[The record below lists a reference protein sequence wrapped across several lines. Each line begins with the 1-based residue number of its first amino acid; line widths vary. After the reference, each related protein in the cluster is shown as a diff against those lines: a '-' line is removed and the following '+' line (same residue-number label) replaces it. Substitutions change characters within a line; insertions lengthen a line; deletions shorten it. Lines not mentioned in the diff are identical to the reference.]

1 MINERKNRKNSKSGI
16 RSLGLGICS
25 GMLAIGVFFNSI
37 GISEAAL
44 VNGKDKS
51 QNVKLTTIP
60 REKLKENLMER
71 ELMKKPYERAI
82 IRSDKEHREYL
93 ESFKI
98 HAKIVNKAIEVTNLS
113 GRTIEVYITYN
124 DNNGEFKGATNDK
137 FEIKDNKIKRNGK
150 YDTTLKEVIK
160 FNNEPQNAINVEYK
174 PETKTLSLSGIDKI
188 KNISSIK
195 ITGPEY
201 VVATFNKSDFDDRS
215 KKEDDK
221 ELNNFLKYDTTT
233 GNITIDVEKQY
244 DKIRITKDGTNITE
258 IKNPLNSS
266 ENVSGIKK
274 INNKWVIT
282 SEYYKGINK
291 IKVEILK
298 SIGSNLEQKIGTQE
312 IDILKEKEKA
322 ELEKEKPKE
331 NQPKVETPKKELP
344 KKEDKEDK
352 EDEETEEQIRRRKER
367 ERREDE
373 TARDRRKNQNQKY
386 KKGWNKVSEK
396 WYYTNDGVKFVRSSW
411 IYDEGYSSWYYLN
424 EYGEMTSNKWVQY
437 SDGSWYYLLENG
449 KMAVSK
455 WVKHTDNNWY
465 YLLGNGKM
473 AFSEWVKHTNR
484 WYYLL
489 ENGKMAKSEWVYD
502 KKYVSWYYFNNG
514 GDMAAN
520 KWIQHTDNNW
530 YYLLGNGKMAKS
542 TTINGWYVDAN
553 GIWKNR

>member
-1 MINERKNRKNSKSGI
+1 MINKEKIEKNSKSGI

-60 REKLKENLMER
+60 REKLKENLMQT

-150 YDTTLKEVIK
+150 YETGLTEVIK

-174 PETKTLSLSGIDKI
+174 PETKTLILSGIDKN

-201 VVATFNKSDFDDRS
+201 VVATFNKSDFNKPVES
-215 KKEDDK
+215 EKKE
-221 ELNNFLKYDTTT
+221 
-233 GNITIDVEKQY
+233 
-244 DKIRITKDGTNITE
+244 
-258 IKNPLNSS
+258 
-266 ENVSGIKK
+266 
-274 INNKWVIT
+274 
-282 SEYYKGINK
+282 
-291 IKVEILK
+291 
-298 SIGSNLEQKIGTQE
+298 
-312 IDILKEKEKA
+312 
-322 ELEKEKPKE
+322 EKPKAE
-331 NQPKVETPKKELP
+331 TPKEEKPKIETPKKDLP
-344 KKEDKEDK
+344 KKEDKE
-352 EDEETEEQIRRRKER
+352 EIEEETEEERQRRKER

-373 TARDRRKNQNQKY
+373 TARDRRNNQNQKY

-411 IYDEGYSSWYYLN
+411 IYDETYSSWYYLN

-473 AFSEWVKHTNR
+473 AVSEWVKHTNR

-489 ENGKMAKSEWVYD
+489 KNGKMAKSEWVYD

-530 YYLLGNGKMAKS
+530 YYLLGDGKMAKS

>member
-1 MINERKNRKNSKSGI
+1 MINKDKIEKNSKSGI

-25 GMLAIGVFFNSI
+25 GMLAIGVFLNSV

-44 VNGKDKS
+44 VNEKDKS
-51 QNVKLTTIP
+51 KIVKLTTIP
-60 REKLKENLMER
+60 IENLKENLMER

-113 GRTIEVYITYN
+113 GRTIILDIAYN
-124 DNNGEFKGATNDK
+124 DSHGDYKGIKKEKICIENG
-137 FEIKDNKIKRNGK
+137 KIKLNNK
-150 YDTTLKEVIK
+150 SASQLTETIKYNNDFKNPITVKYNYDTKVLNLLGFDTLENLRSV
-160 FNNEPQNAINVEYK
+160 Q
-174 PETKTLSLSGIDKI
+174 
-188 KNISSIK
+188 

-201 VVATFNKSDFDDRS
+201 VVATFYKSDFNKPVES
-215 KKEDDK
+215 EKKEEKPKTETPK
-221 ELNNFLKYDTTT
+221 E
-233 GNITIDVEKQY
+233 
-244 DKIRITKDGTNITE
+244 
-258 IKNPLNSS
+258 
-266 ENVSGIKK
+266 
-274 INNKWVIT
+274 
-282 SEYYKGINK
+282 
-291 IKVEILK
+291 
-298 SIGSNLEQKIGTQE
+298 
-312 IDILKEKEKA
+312 
-322 ELEKEKPKE
+322 EKPKE

-344 KKEDKEDK
+344 KKEDKE
-352 EDEETEEQIRRRKER
+352 ETEEETEEERQRRKER

-373 TARDRRKNQNQKY
+373 TARDRRNNQNQKY

-465 YLLGNGKM
+465 YLLDNGKM
-473 AFSEWVKHTNR
+473 AVSEWVKHTNS

-514 GDMAAN
+514 GDMAKN

-530 YYLLGNGKMAKS
+530 YYLLGDGKMAKS